1 MPAQVD
7 GKNTFEHDL
16 FDAFYA
22 DERHNFI
29 RSRTLHP
36 IGCFWNLFTT
46 FNNFHG
52 YDQKYDYND
61 AVALTSSKD
70 FTNPLINT
78 KLATILPERFAS
90 LPWEKNA
97 ADKEAFEGER
107 KYYVYVPPGLAG
119 DFKYKPKSDKPKARV
134 SLFFGV
140 ETEINSFGLRRYFYD
155 STDSVLITIT
165 GDVWGIGITTQMIRE
180 LLDAAGLKGI
190 DFSVEVMAGYS
201 AAFRS
206 LNETVIN
213 KLVDLKNLKR
223 LIYLDA
229 FYDHNDF
236 PLAPRTHPPHPHVV
250 GHRYGSQ

>member
-1 MPAQVD
+1 
-7 GKNTFEHDL
+7 
-16 FDAFYA
+16 
-22 DERHNFI
+22 
-29 RSRTLHP
+29 
-36 IGCFWNLFTT
+36 
-46 FNNFHG
+46 
-52 YDQKYDYND
+52 
-61 AVALTSSKD
+61 
-70 FTNPLINT
+70 
-78 KLATILPERFAS
+78 
-90 LPWEKNA
+90 
-97 ADKEAFEGER
+97 
-107 KYYVYVPPGLAG
+107 GLAG
-119 DFKYKPKSDKPKARV
+119 DFNYKPKSDKPKARV

-140 ETEINSFGLRRYFYD
+140 ETEINSFGLRGYFY
-155 STDSVLITIT
+155 SSMNSVLITIT

-236 PLAPRTHPPHPHVV
+236 PLAPKTHPFFKRNTLWAIDTAFNE
-250 GHRYGSQ
+250 GADAELFIYAYSMSGTE